1 MIDSIDMIVQLQ
13 LEIAGSEIDSRA
25 IDDLIELRQQE
36 LSEWDL
42 IQDLDSNGGD
52 WDEADRAEW
61 HAWLD
66 SLAPDCEEC
75 ELRDAFLGHLD

>member
-1 MIDSIDMIVQLQ
+1 MDCIDTIVQLQ
-13 LEIAGSEIDSRA
+13 VEIAGAETDLDYLRSTAAHWNGVQDIDST
-25 IDDLIELRQQE
+25 
-36 LSEWDL
+36 
-42 IQDLDSNGGD
+42 GGD